1 MRWLPKEQAVMK
13 SKPGTKVIDLTSF
26 TLEELRQM
34 RDDAARNRN
43 MKLALECAIAIDKK
57 KGFYK

>member
-1 MRWLPKEQAVMK
+1 MK